1 VPAEDDNPGTSL
13 SRRDVLGFIAV
24 GAAIRAASASGGELG
39 KIGLQLYTVRDLLKV
54 DFEGTLRKVAILGYR
69 EVEFAGILGPNV
81 RRTRELLRS
90 LGLTAP
96 SLHLDYG
103 SLRNNTKSSFDIA
116 HLLGSQFV
124 VCPWLDQSDRQTTED
139 WKRICDNLNSIG
151 ELATRSGLTLAYH
164 NHDFEFASLAAGIQ
178 PYDVLLSRTD
188 ERFVKFELDVYW
200 ATKGSLDAARVL
212 QGHPSRFRLVHLKD
226 MAKDGSTTELGH
238 GTIDFAR
245 ILEAASQS
253 GVRHVFVEQD
263 VSADPLRSIETSIAF
278 LRRLRAQL
286 CSERADSPLITHNR
300 S

>member
-1 VPAEDDNPGTSL
+1 VPAEDDNPRTSL

-24 GAAIRAASASGGELG
+24 GAAIGAASASGGELG

-81 RRTRELLRS
+81 RRTSELLRS

-96 SLHLDYG
+96 SLHFDYG

-116 HLLGSQFV
+116 HLLGSRFV

-151 ELATRSGLTLAYH
+151 ELAARSGLTLAYH

-278 LRRLRAQL
+278 LRRLRYLSRA
-286 CSERADSPLITHNR
+286 SVPNGADSP
-300 S
+300 